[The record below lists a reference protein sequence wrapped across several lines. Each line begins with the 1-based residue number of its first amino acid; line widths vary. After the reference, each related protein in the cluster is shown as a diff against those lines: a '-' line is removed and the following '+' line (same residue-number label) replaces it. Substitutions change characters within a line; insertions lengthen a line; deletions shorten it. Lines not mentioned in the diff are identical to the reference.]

1 MSDLDDV
8 KTISADQLTE
18 PAMKIIM
25 KAGDA
30 RNIMAEAVNEAKKG
44 NFSVADEKAL
54 EAKEC
59 IREAHVIHTQMIA
72 MEAAN
77 EVRIIP
83 TLLFNHAQD
92 TLMTI
97 NTEVN
102 LYIDMIDLLRLIYKG
117 VNNE

>member
-1 MSDLDDV
+1 MAETEEL
-8 KTISADQLTE
+8 KTISAEELTL
-18 PAMKIIM
+18 PAMQIIM

-44 NFSVADEKAL
+44 HFEVADLKAL
-54 EAKEC
+54 DAKEC
-59 IREAHVIHTQMIA
+59 IREAHVLHTQIISK
-72 MEAAN
+72 EAAG
-77 EVRIIP
+77 EIRIIP

-102 LYIDMIDLLRLIYKG
+102 LYLDMIDLLKMIYKG
-117 VNNE
+117 ANNG